1 MSTQHEG
8 SHPADHSGNHSGD
21 HSHDYSH
28 DHSQCRQL
36 LGSLSDY
43 VDGEL
48 ADEICAEIERHMA
61 GCERCRIVVDT
72 LRKTVELYQTT
83 ADTPATLPPDI
94 RQRLFFRLELEP
106 FARPADPGSPAGD

>member
-8 SHPADHSGNHSGD
+8 SRPADHSG
-21 HSHDYSH
+21 

-72 LRKTVELYQTT
+72 LRKTVELYHTT

-94 RQRLFFRLELEP
+94 RQRLFFRLELEQ
-106 FARPADPGSPAGD
+106 FARPADPKDAAGA